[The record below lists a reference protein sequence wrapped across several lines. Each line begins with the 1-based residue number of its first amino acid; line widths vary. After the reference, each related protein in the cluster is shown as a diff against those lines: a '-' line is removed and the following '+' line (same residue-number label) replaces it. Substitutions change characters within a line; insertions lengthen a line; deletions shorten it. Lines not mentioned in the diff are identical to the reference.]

1 MCFNKKNNNN
11 NSSTKMYIR
20 TINGIRYRLSRLEL
34 INNQKRRKSKM
45 VICLAF
51 LNFVVKFKNKDF
63 LCVFPRFVLLNIY
76 IYVCVCIKQSIL
88 MHSLMTLSIRCSV
101 VQWSFRFRLFSF
113 FDFVSLEILTQLWVL
128 EISTT
133 ITIIKKRK
141 NRNDLFFS

>member
-1 MCFNKKNNNN
+1 
-11 NSSTKMYIR
+11 
-20 TINGIRYRLSRLEL
+20 
-34 INNQKRRKSKM
+34 M

-101 VQWSFRFRLFSF
+101 VQ
-113 FDFVSLEILTQLWVL
+113 
-128 EISTT
+128 
-133 ITIIKKRK
+133 
-141 NRNDLFFS
+141 